1 MVFKA
6 ASTLI
11 GLSAL
16 TLAAC
21 APVAATPVEPVIH
34 DASGPVQC
42 KAEDWQSY
50 VGKARTTLPQA
61 PQGLVFRVACNTC
74 AVTMDYRSDRVTFSY
89 DDKDIITRATC
100 G

>member
-1 MVFKA
+1 MIFKA
-6 ASTLI
+6 ASALV
-11 GLSAL
+11 GLSVFA
-16 TLAAC
+16 LAAC
-21 APVAATPVEPVIH
+21 APVTVPAEPEIR

-61 PQGLVFRVACNTC
+61 PQGLVFRQACSTC
-74 AVTMDYRSDRVTFSY
+74 AVTMDYRSDRVTFTY
-89 DDKDIITRATC
+89 DDKGIISRVSC